1 MKLITFAVPC
11 FNSAEYMEKCINSL
25 LKAGNEAEILIVN
38 DGSTKDNTAEIADRY
53 QKDYPE
59 ICKAIHK
66 ENGGHGDAVNTGLKN
81 ATGKYYKV
89 VDSDDWVDEQALKK
103 VMDTIREFEGK
114 EEFPD
119 AILANY
125 VYEHVYN
132 NTQRVVQYR
141 EKLPKERLFDFE
153 ESKKFGVGQFFAMH
167 SVIYRT
173 ELLKEIKLELPKH
186 TFYVDNIFVYVPL
199 PYVKKFYYLDV
210 DFYRYFI
217 GRPDQSVQEQVIMKR
232 IDQHILITKIMID
245 AHDITKF
252 EKERLKLFKYMQ
264 DYLLIM
270 MVITSIYLIKKG
282 QKEDLDKKKEL
293 WGYFMSKLPSV
304 CKRCRRRFTGITA
317 SNSRFMM
324 WICKV
329 VYYFARKKF
338 KFN

>member
-1 MKLITFAVPC
+1 MKLITFAIPC
-11 FNSAEYMEKCINSL
+11 YNSAEYMEKCIDSL
-25 LKAGNEAEILIVN
+25 LKAGEEAEILIVN

-53 QKDYPE
+53 EKEFPN

-66 ENGGHGDAVNTGLKN
+66 ENGGHGDAVNMGLKN

-89 VDSDDWVDEQALKK
+89 VDSDDWVDESALKK
-103 VMDTIREFEGK
+103 VMDTIRSFEN
-114 EEFPD
+114 EEQTPD
-119 AILANY
+119 CILANY

-141 EKLPKERLFDFE
+141 KKLPKERLFDFE

-167 SVIYRT
+167 SVIYKT

-186 TFYVDNIFVYVPL
+186 TFYVDNIFVYTPL

-217 GRPDQSVQEQVIMKR
+217 GRPDQSVQEKVIMKR
-232 IDQHILITKIMID
+232 IDQHILVAKTMID

-252 EKERLKLFKYMQ
+252 EKTRPKLFKYMQ

-270 MVITSIYLIKKG
+270 MVITSIFLIKKG
-282 QKEDLDKKKEL
+282 EKEDLDKKQEL
-293 WGYFMSKLPSV
+293 WDSFMEKSPYV

-317 SNSRFMM
+317 SNSKFKMR
-324 WICKV
+324 ICKI
-329 VYYFARKKF
+329 VYYFARKTF